1 MGLPRGLANFDL
13 YLIQASAA
21 HSWEALG
28 NILSFTGQNEL
39 TTLLAA
45 GLIARTLLELKPFP
59 KLLSPL
65 LLLIF
70 GFWVHFSQ
78 AASPDLLLLAFTFT
92 LLKAQ
97 ERSKL
102 LLILLLPLL
111 KLQGA
116 LIALFL
122 VISFWKSA
130 YFKKS
135 LVILAISA
143 ILAAAKLIWLAGWL
157 PVVGSLHLPWSITEA
172 GATFISRSVTGHQ
185 GLNSGVYLS
194 AFLRLRWLD
203 SLVML
208 AHLSS
213 LLLLFFG
220 IRQHSPAG
228 AKSFALRHLF
238 LFGIWLLL
246 FPQGRYLLGM
256 WTLLFVDSA
265 TLLKTSWTGFHNKPK
280 LALTLGTGLLAALV
294 PLQHLLPGNSRW
306 QHFFDYSGFANI
318 AWVKPHPLWQ
328 LPTRLHTLPGNFHFH
343 VPKGPQYCFDSAFP
357 CREWPG
363 AAYGTDSTA
372 LSPCYWV
379 DNSYFSSQ
387 KNPDKNTRGHSAK

>member
-1 MGLPRGLANFDL
+1 MLLLILIFLGVHFKKLARLEHEILFWGFWLLLIHTLAFWGALNFVTALVIVVLMSSWRLYRGHWWSAPELGQMLLYALPFLLVGSMPNRFIDSGRYYNQTVRWLEIGLPRGLANFDL

-28 NILSFTGQNEL
+28 NILSGTGQNEL

-45 GLIARTLLELKPFP
+45 GLIARTLLELQPFP
-59 KLLSPL
+59 KIVSPL
-65 LLLIF
+65 LLMIF

-102 LLILLLPLL
+102 FLILLLPLV

-122 VISFWKSA
+122 VVSFWKSA

-135 LVILAISA
+135 LVILVISA

-213 LLLLFFG
+213 LLLLF
-220 IRQHSPAG
+220 
-228 AKSFALRHLF
+228 LE
-238 LFGIWLLL
+238 
-246 FPQGRYLLGM
+246 
-256 WTLLFVDSA
+256 FVNTA
-265 TLLKTSWTGFHNKPK
+265 
-280 LALTLGTGLLAALV
+280 
-294 PLQHLLPGNSRW
+294 LPGLKASPSGIS
-306 QHFFDYSGFANI
+306 FFLGYGCFF
-318 AWVKPHPLWQ
+318 
-328 LPTRLHTLPGNFHFH
+328 FHRDDT
-343 VPKGPQYCFDSAFP
+343 Y
-357 CREWPG
+357 
-363 AAYGTDSTA
+363 
-372 LSPCYWV
+372 
-379 DNSYFSSQ
+379 
-387 KNPDKNTRGHSAK
+387 